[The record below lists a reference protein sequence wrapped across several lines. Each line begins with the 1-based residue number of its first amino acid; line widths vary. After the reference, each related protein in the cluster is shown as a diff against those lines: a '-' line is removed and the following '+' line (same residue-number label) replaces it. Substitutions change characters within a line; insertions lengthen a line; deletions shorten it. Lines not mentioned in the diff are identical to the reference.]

1 MADSFR
7 FLACLIRTT
16 EGEQTEG
23 EPKKKKN
30 QHSSQKADNFR
41 TYWILNLVNRTYLY
55 FDIPLSE

>member
-23 EPKKKKN
+23 EQKKKKESA
-30 QHSSQKADNFR
+30 Q
-41 TYWILNLVNRTYLY
+41 
-55 FDIPLSE
+55 